1 MTSSDKKP
9 AKVSQVGP
17 YRVLSTLG
25 TGSMATVSLAEQSGP
40 GGFRKKVALKVIQP
54 KYAEEETFIKL
65 LMREAAIGGMLRHP
79 NIIQTLSFEQYDG
92 NYVLVLEYVEGMTL
106 DRLLA
111 EHGALDPAMALD
123 VAIQICKGLTYAHQL
138 VDDQGGPMCVIHR
151 DLKPANLMR
160 SQHGVIKI
168 MDFGIARATAS
179 WAALT
184 AQGIIRGTPS
194 YMSPEQVLDNEL
206 DGRSDLFA
214 VGAILYEM
222 LTGVVLFKGTNMLD
236 VLEKVAKVEINDAF
250 VRVEQALPGAAA
262 LLQKLLTANP
272 MDRYQDATSVAAALT
287 EMLQSISTGGSGL
300 GSLDDLSQAG
310 DMHTLIAMAGGTA
323 KKRVRKA
330 SGEATSGRGKK
341 RRKRK
346 QRGEGGAAKA
356 RGRKREVPSN
366 SLASDNKEIE
376 EFIYVEESE
385 EEEFFVFEEVD
396 ELAEALEE
404 REAADKSERDARAST
419 RQASS
424 PAMPAWSNALEQDFF
439 DTGPIAVEPG
449 SMGPVD
455 DEEPTQIDVGPRED
469 DLFDDDDDSR
479 PPTDAVA
486 KDVLEALVP
495 GTGSATAVTLDELA
509 EPFAEDDELWTEGQS
524 PSASPELATQ
534 LETVPQHDSEEDDLS
549 DTEQSLVTPDVAA
562 VQDPAEPL
570 ASEPDEKAAMDEK
583 EQVAAEK

>member
-1 MTSSDKKP
+1 
-9 AKVSQVGP
+9 
-17 YRVLSTLG
+17 
-25 TGSMATVSLAEQSGP
+25 MATVSLAEQSGP